1 MNLRHLRYLAALARE
16 GNFHR
21 AAASAHISQPT
32 LSAAIRSLERELGV
46 ELVRRDHRR

>member
-21 AAASAHISQPT
+21 AATRVHISQPT
-32 LSAAIRSLERELGV
+32 LSAAIRSLER
-46 ELVRRDHRR
+46 